1 MKKKEMHLTSVKV
14 EEELFQKFRISCIK
28 NKFSLQKLVE
38 RGVHLYLNDPDFK
51 RMITSMKVEF

>member
-1 MKKKEMHLTSVKV
+1 MNKKQMHLTSVKV
-14 EEELFQKFRISCIK
+14 EEELFQQFRIECVR

-38 RGVHLYLNDPDFK
+38 RGVHLYLNDKEFR

>member
-1 MKKKEMHLTSVKV
+1 MHLTSVKV
-14 EEELFQKFRISCIK
+14 EEELFQQFRIECVR

-38 RGVHLYLNDPDFK
+38 RGVHLYLNDKEFR